1 MTELI
6 PILSLLGVGGVL
18 TVIVQAMVNRG
29 KTEADTTDVI
39 SQAAGRVAQVLS
51 ADNDQL
57 RSQILT
63 LTQKVDDLTEKV
75 DTLTRSLASERSQ
88 NAELLR
94 RLEPGASAPEED

>member
-1 MTELI
+1 MAELL
-6 PILSLLGVGGVL
+6 PILSLLGVGGIL
-18 TVIVQAMVNRG
+18 TVIVQALVTRG
-29 KTEADTTDVI
+29 KTSADTTDVI

-63 LTQKVDDLTEKV
+63 LTQKVDDLTQKV
-75 DTLTRSLASERSQ
+75 DTLTHSLAAERTQ

-94 RLEPGASAPEED
+94 RLEASS

>member
-1 MTELI
+1 MNELI

-63 LTQKVDDLTEKV
+63 LTQKVDDLTQKV
-75 DTLTRSLASERSQ
+75 DTLTQSLAAARSQ

-94 RLEPGASAPEED
+94 RLEAGHPGQED